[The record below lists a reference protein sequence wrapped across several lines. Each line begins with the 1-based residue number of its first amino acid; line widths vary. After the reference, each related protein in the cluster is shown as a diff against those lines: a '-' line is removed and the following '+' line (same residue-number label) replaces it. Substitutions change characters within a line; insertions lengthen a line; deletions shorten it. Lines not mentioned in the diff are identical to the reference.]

1 MNSNNSDLIL
11 ARYKEDISWIKG
23 NYDNIFI
30 YNKGEKNIFF
40 EKPHRLISLNN
51 VGRESHTFLYHI
63 VNNYDNLNKINIFC
77 QGGINDHGMN
87 ENSLNK
93 FYMDAQI
100 YGYSLNKNF
109 YPEWIEPFGG
119 YKDFRIDEHGGRK
132 VSKSKYSLS
141 EWKSKFN
148 ISKDISP
155 FQWYQ
160 KAVFAVSKEYIYSRS
175 LDFYKNLLEDPEL
188 NELDPE
194 IGHYYERSWVKI
206 FNII

>member
-1 MNSNNSDLIL
+1 MNFNNADLII
-11 ARYKEDISWIKG
+11 ARYKEDLSWIKSD
-23 NYDNIFI
+23 YDNIFI
-30 YNKGEKNIFF
+30 YNKGETNFNLDKKHETIN
-40 EKPHRLISLNN
+40 LNN
-51 VGRESHTFLYHI
+51 IGRESHTYLYHI
-63 VNNYDNLNKINIFC
+63 IQNYENLNNVNIFC
-77 QGGINDHGMN
+77 QGGINDHGMS
-87 ENSLNK
+87 EKSLFK

-141 EWKSKFN
+141 EWKSEFN
-148 ISKDISP
+148 ICKDNSP

-160 KAVFAVSKEYIYSRS
+160 KAVFAISKDYIHTRT
-175 LDFYKNLLEDPEL
+175 LDFYKNLLEDEEL
-188 NELDPE
+188 NQLDPE

-206 FNII
+206 FNIE